1 MRLEKIVEITQGIPL
16 SRIRINSTIETEER
30 TVYSFENESSVAVPK
45 LTEEINQN
53 IPLVEED
60 MILLNL
66 TSYNA
71 KKAEKTDL
79 GKVIPSNY
87 IIIKVKNRDTVD
99 PDYLEWYIDKSE
111 SFKRELH
118 KIKQGSIIMSIP
130 INEFRKINIK
140 LPNIEFQRK
149 LGKVN
154 SLNRRR
160 KQLFLEREELL
171 EKLLITVNE
180 EEMING

>member
-1 MRLEKIVEITQGIPL
+1 MRLEEIVEITQGIPL
-16 SRIRINSTIETEER
+16 SRIRIDNTMETEKR
-30 TVYSFENESSVAVPK
+30 TVYSFENECSIVVPK
-45 LTEEINQN
+45 SIEETNQN
-53 IPLVEED
+53 IPLVKED

-71 KKAEKTDL
+71 KKAEKGDL

-87 IIIKVKNRDTVD
+87 IIIEVKDRNIVD

-111 SFKRELH
+111 SFERELY

-130 INEFRKINIK
+130 INEFRKMKIK

-160 KQLFLEREELL
+160 KQLFGEREELL
-171 EKLLITVNE
+171 EKSLITINE
-180 EEMING
+180 EEMMNG

>member
-1 MRLEKIVEITQGIPL
+1 MRLKEIVEVTQGIPL
-16 SRIRINSTIETEER
+16 SRIKVDDTMETEKR
-30 TVYSFENESSVAVPK
+30 IVYSFENESSIIVPK
-45 LTEEINQN
+45 LMEETNQN
-53 IPLVEED
+53 IPVVRED

-71 KKAEKTDL
+71 KKAEKGDL

-87 IIIKVKNRDTVD
+87 IIIEVKDKNIVD

-111 SFKRELH
+111 SFERELY

-130 INEFRKINIK
+130 INEFRKMKIK

-160 KQLFLEREELL
+160 KQLFAEREELL
-171 EKLLITVNE
+171 EKSLITINE
-180 EEMING
+180 EEMMNG